1 MRKMLMLAGC
11 LMAVAVAL
19 SLGPA
24 VASAALT
31 CNVTCPSGATL
42 KCCLSSGSCSS
53 TTNSIDCN
61 GTTMSCAAID
71 AYNACRSSCIAQRN
85 ACGSNVCGG
94 DRACY
99 RDVCMPDY
107 FDCLTSCG
115 GQPATNIG
123 GCP

>member
-1 MRKMLMLAGC
+1 MRKVLLLTGC
-11 LMAVAVAL
+11 LIAVAAAL

-61 GTTMSCAAID
+61 GTTLSCAAVD
-71 AYNACRSSCIAQRN
+71 AANACKSSCVQQRD
-85 ACGSNVCGG
+85 ACGLNFCHGERG
-94 DRACY
+94 CY
-99 RDVCMPDY
+99 RDVCIPEY
-107 FDCLTSCG
+107 FDCLFACPGAPS
-115 GQPATNIG
+115 NIG
-123 GCP
+123 CP

>member
-1 MRKMLMLAGC
+1 MRKVFLLAGC
-11 LMAVAVAL
+11 LLAVTAAL

-53 TTNSIDCN
+53 TPNSIDCN
-61 GTTMSCAAID
+61 GTTLSCAAVD
-71 AYNACRSSCIAQRN
+71 ASNACKAACVAQRDH
-85 ACGSNVCGG
+85 CGSAVCNG

-99 RDVCMPDY
+99 REICLTDY
-107 FDCLTSCG
+107 FDCLFSCPG
-115 GQPATNIG
+115 APSNIG
-123 GCP
+123 C